1 MTTILCVT
9 SSKFCVCL
17 YVYETKTLKKPKTVE
32 NTAKFAITQDGPKTG
47 QFLKVC
53 NSSLDVMAYD
63 NPYAEQFTS
72 LSRLKARI
80 ATQLNSTRQ
89 REQQLTQFVGRDVI
103 NKNTTDLAVRCST
116 WSVEFS

>member
-1 MTTILCVT
+1 MNFSSSVMTTILYVT

-53 NSSLDVMAYD
+53 NSSLDVMTYD

-72 LSRLKARI
+72 LSGLKARSDT
-80 ATQLNSTRQ
+80 TQLNST
-89 REQQLTQFVGRDVI
+89 
-103 NKNTTDLAVRCST
+103 A
-116 WSVEFS
+116 